1 MPCFFINISCLPPGL
16 PGLPGGS
23 FGIGLPS
30 IPIAAGCNP
39 PANFSLPP
47 ITAGLATQ
55 LPDLNIVLPPIP
67 IPALPDIFYS
77 LDFLN
82 LKATLNADFMKDIL
96 AAIASLLEQIGPFL
110 MMYQFI
116 LVILEMILC
125 IIEVLCAIPN
135 PFAVAAALINLF
147 TNCIPAFLALFPF
160 FYLILFIIKLI
171 LLILTLICYLIERL
185 SLTFCIIIDNIVIL
199 AISVARLDSDSITA
213 IILKIGDLLCFL
225 QNLFVIL
232 AFIAA
237 IVAIIESILQLVFQ
251 VPPCGSSSGCCT
263 ANVCP
268 AFLGNNN
275 NITGKTGAFQY
286 FWEVGIDSGLTLPPG
301 FPPIVSVI
309 RQESWQ
315 FYDPNL
321 TTTQAF
327 INIVDQ
333 YDLPDGYTN
342 TVYFPTGAAYTD
354 TTSPSTAPYTIT
366 FTTFYDPAAYG
377 KTDPKGPRNIIVNNA
392 IVQNPPTAGI
402 SNYDNTFVAPLNGTL
417 NLIGGGVAEAD
428 GTPITGSNNLPLT
441 IDQFFHAPTNFQ
453 GASPQPTDGVLTTG
467 LTYNFAINHL
477 ILCAASLIS
486 FGCMPEV
493 ASKKN
498 FINTTIGTQFNANGV
513 NLQNVALPDVNGAQ
527 ACIAESVNTLLQ
539 SISVETATAC
549 QNSITGCLNNLQDG
563 CNTALAGI
571 VAAGYDQYKSTFILE
586 PQIQFTTNAI
596 IIAVSIN
603 ESSGQNLTAGF
614 PASSAATIASQ
625 LSAIV
630 TFGTVSNF
638 TYDGYSLFTAD
649 LTSGIEGNGVA
660 SVSFNNNLITTFVN
674 TPAEQSVTVTQF
686 PYTFVDATGSIGKP
700 IRDVGDVAREG
711 QGGVDYGSN

>member
-1 MPCFFINISCLPPGL
+1 MPCIPPVPPISF
-16 PGLPGGS
+16 S
-23 FGIGLPS
+23 IGLP
-30 IPIAAGCNP
+30 PIAISAGCTP
-39 PANFSLPP
+39 PNNFSLPP
-47 ITAGLATQ
+47 ISAGLAIPF
-55 LPDLNIVLPPIP
+55 PDLNITLPPIA
-67 IPALPDIFYS
+67 IPALPDIFFDLS
-77 LDFLN
+77 FLN
-82 LKATLNADFMKDIL
+82 LKPVLNADFMKDIL
-96 AAIASLLEQIGPFL
+96 AAIASLLEQMAPFL

-147 TNCIPAFLALFPF
+147 TTCIPAFLALFPF

-171 LLILTLICYLIERL
+171 LLILTLLCDLLIRL
-185 SLTFCIIIDNIVIL
+185 DLTFGIIIPNIVIL
-199 AISVARLDSDSITA
+199 AIAVSRLDNDSLTA
-213 IILKIGDLLCFL
+213 IILKIGDQLCFL

-232 AFIAA
+232 AFIAV
-237 IVAIIESILQLVFQ
+237 IVNIIESILQLVFQ
-251 VPPCGSSSGCCT
+251 VPPCDSSSGCCT

-268 AFLGNNN
+268 AFLGDNN

-286 FWEVGIDSGLTLPPG
+286 FWEVGIDSGLTLPAG

-309 RQESWQ
+309 REESWQ

-377 KTDPKGPRNIIVNNA
+377 KIDPKGPRNIIVNNA
-392 IVQNPPTAGI
+392 IVQNPPTAGV
-402 SNYDNTFVAPLNGTL
+402 SNYDNTFVAPFNGTL
-417 NLIGGGVAEAD
+417 NLIGGGVAEVD
-428 GTPITGSNNLPLT
+428 GTSIIGSNKLPLT

-453 GASPQPTDGVLTTG
+453 GATPEPTDGVLTTG
-467 LTYNFAINHL
+467 LSYNFAINHL

-493 ASKKN
+493 SAKKN
-498 FINTTIGTQFNANGV
+498 FINTTIGTQFNANGM

-527 ACIAESVNTLLQ
+527 ACIATSVNTLLQ

-549 QNSITGCLNNLQDG
+549 QTSITGCLTALQNE
-563 CNTALAGI
+563 CNTALAAI
-571 VAAGYDQYKSTFILE
+571 VGAGYDQYKSTFTLE

-596 IIAVSIN
+596 IISVSIN
-603 ESSGQNLTAGF
+603 ESSGQNMTAGF

-625 LSAIV
+625 LVANVS
-630 TFGTVSNF
+630 FGTVSAF

-649 LTSGIEGNGVA
+649 LTSSVEGNGVA
-660 SVSFNNNLITTFVN
+660 SVSFNNNFITTFIN
-674 TPAEQSVTVTQF
+674 NANEQSVSVTQL

-700 IRDVGDVAREG
+700 VRDVGDVAREG
-711 QGGVDYGSN
+711 AGGVDYGNN